1 MNIKTLISAI
11 FLFIAIGL
19 YAGSTLRAPA
29 YPLITIDPYTN
40 IWSMSD
46 TLYADVTRHWTGAE
60 HPLKGVLT
68 VDGVGY
74 RFMGTDFINMEMLA
88 PVFMHRN
95 GTNGVRN
102 ILYQLPILIGSCL
115 IMMIRRGVKELVLSQ
130 LKTPEG
136 SL

>member
-46 TLYADVTRHWTGAE
+46 TLYADVPAIGPE
-60 HPLKGVLT
+60 L
-68 VDGVGY
+68 
-74 RFMGTDFINMEMLA
+74 
-88 PVFMHRN
+88 
-95 GTNGVRN
+95 N
-102 ILYQLPILIGSCL
+102 I
-115 IMMIRRGVKELVLSQ
+115 R
-130 LKTPEG
+130 
-136 SL
+136 